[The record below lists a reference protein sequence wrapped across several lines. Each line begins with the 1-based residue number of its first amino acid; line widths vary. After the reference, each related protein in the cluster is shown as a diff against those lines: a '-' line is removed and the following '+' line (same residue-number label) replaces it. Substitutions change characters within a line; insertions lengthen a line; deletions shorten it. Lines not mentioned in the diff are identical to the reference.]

1 MQAGQTFIQTLLLQA
16 MALYIHGPL
25 RCKDLLGRIPNPH
38 SCYALAAPQHAPGP
52 RSDARS
58 QCTPPGEIMHRS
70 AAPHPAAAPATERPA
85 PPAHLRSDRPAVSR
99 THAAHTPTQPR
110 SDTQPTTL
118 EAVQH
123 PQPHTI
129 RPPDSTKARPTIKP
143 DRLFLLH
150 DGTGHRPAETVGK
163 NHTARPPP
171 ALPALPAASI
181 FRRGDQPQNRS
192 GKERTTSTTTA
203 PHPTRAGPHWKPTA
217 DPAGSSNHHA
227 HDQTAYAPAAR
238 PAHAAPVLVMGKP
251 PGGHCPTHSK
261 LHPDRPQISQPEPP
275 RPHRRASEAR
285 HSVRHTARHFFKSKA
300 QIRHIL
306 AVSHPL

>member
-38 SCYALAAPQHAPGP
+38 SRPALAAPQHAPGP

-58 QCTPPGEIMHRS
+58 QRTPPQHRQQN
-70 AAPHPAAAPATERPA
+70 AQHYPHTYDQTARRHPGHTQ
-85 PPAHLRSDRPAVSR
+85 
-99 THAAHTPTQPR
+99 HTPTQPR
-110 SDTQPTTL
+110 SDTQPPTL

-150 DGTGHRPAETVGK
+150 DGAGRRPHCPLHPYSAGEIS
-163 NHTARPPP
+163 H
-171 ALPALPAASI
+171 
-181 FRRGDQPQNRS
+181 RS

-238 PAHAAPVLVMGKP
+238 PVHAAPVLVMGKP

-261 LHPDRPQISQPEPP
+261 PHPDRPQISQSEPP
-275 RPHRRASEAR
+275 RPRRRASEAR
-285 HSVRHTARHFFKSKA
+285 HSVRHTARHFFASKA
-300 QIRHIL
+300 QIRHIP
-306 AVSHPL
+306 AVPHPL

>member
-38 SCYALAAPQHAPGP
+38 SRPALAAPQHAPGP
-52 RSDARS
+52 RSDVRS
-58 QCTPPGEIMHRS
+58 QRTPPGEIMHRS
-70 AAPHPAAAPATERPA
+70 AAPHPAAALATERPA
-85 PPAHLRSDRPAVSR
+85 PPAHLRSDRPAASR
-99 THAAHTPTQPR
+99 THAAHTQTARKPARLSSRTGFFFCMMEPDTARRKQLGRTTQPDR
-110 SDTQPTTL
+110 RPHCPL
-118 EAVQH
+118 H
-123 PQPHTI
+123 PYSAGEISH
-129 RPPDSTKARPTIKP
+129 
-143 DRLFLLH
+143 
-150 DGTGHRPAETVGK
+150 
-163 NHTARPPP
+163 
-171 ALPALPAASI
+171 
-181 FRRGDQPQNRS
+181 RS

-203 PHPTRAGPHWKPTA
+203 PHPTRAGPHWKPTTG
-217 DPAGSSNHHA
+217 PAGSSNHHA

-238 PAHAAPVLVMGKP
+238 PVHAAPVLVMGKP

-261 LHPDRPQISQPEPP
+261 PHRDRPQISQTEPP

>member
-38 SCYALAAPQHAPGP
+38 SCHALAAPQHAPSP

-58 QCTPPGEIMHRS
+58 QRTPPGEIMHRS

-85 PPAHLRSDRPAVSR
+85 PPAHLRSDRPAASR
-99 THAAHTPTQPR
+99 THAQHTPTQPR
-110 SDTQPTTL
+110 SDTQPPTL

-150 DGTGHRPAETVGK
+150 DGTGHRPAETIGK

-171 ALPALPAASI
+171 TLPAASI
-181 FRRGDQPQNRS
+181 FHRGEQPQIRQGENHQHDHS
-192 GKERTTSTTTA
+192 PASNKS
-203 PHPTRAGPHWKPTA
+203 HPG
-217 DPAGSSNHHA
+217 
-227 HDQTAYAPAAR
+227 QR
-238 PAHAAPVLVMGKP
+238 PALKA
-251 PGGHCPTHSK
+251 
-261 LHPDRPQISQPEPP
+261 DRRP
-275 RPHRRASEAR
+275 RRE
-285 HSVRHTARHFFKSKA
+285 
-300 QIRHIL
+300 
-306 AVSHPL
+306 